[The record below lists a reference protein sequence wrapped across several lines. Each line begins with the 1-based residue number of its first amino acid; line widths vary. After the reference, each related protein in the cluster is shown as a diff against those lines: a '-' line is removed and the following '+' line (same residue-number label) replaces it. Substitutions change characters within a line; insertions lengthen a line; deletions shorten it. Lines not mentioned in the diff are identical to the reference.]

1 MKTPLVSICCTTY
14 NHEAFIKEALEGFVM
29 QKTNFPYEIVI
40 SDDCSKDRTRSVIA
54 EYKAAYPDLFNDV
67 SPDQNMGA
75 MANFQYVQKQSKG
88 KYIAIC
94 EGDDYWIDPY
104 KLQKQVDFLESHTEY
119 VACFH
124 NVRVYDGSR
133 YCLFNSVNETHHPS
147 TDDIIIR
154 KWFIATPS
162 LMYRNIIESYPEWSN
177 NVLNGDYLLELLLAK
192 EGKFYYM
199 DDAMAVYR
207 QQGQGLSA
215 LLNTRKMEMYDKLI
229 YLLASMKDVY
239 GCANSEA
246 FDISIANYKKAKAI
260 CEKEYYYATHPMARI
275 FRPKT
280 YKRAIKRWLRKIV
293 NR

>member
-1 MKTPLVSICCTTY
+1 MEKPLVSICCITY

-104 KLQKQVDFLESHTEY
+104 KLQKQVDFMETHPDY

-124 NVRVYDGSR
+124 NARVYNGSQ
-133 YCLFNSVNETHHPS
+133 YWLFNSVNENHFPS

-154 KWFIATPS
+154 KWFIATPA
-162 LMYRNIIESYPEWSN
+162 LMFRNCIESFPEWSK
-177 NVLNGDYLLELLLAK
+177 NVLNGDFLLELLLAM

-207 QQGQGLSA
+207 KQGQGLSVH
-215 LLNTRKMEMYDKLI
+215 LNARKVEMYDKLI
-229 YLLASMKDVY
+229 YLLTNMKKVY
-239 GCANSEA
+239 GGANSEA
-246 FDISIANYKKAKAI
+246 FDISIVNYQKEKAE
-260 CEKEYYYATHPMARI
+260 CEKEHYYETHPFARV
-275 FRPKT
+275 FRLKT
-280 YKRAIKRWLRKIV
+280 YKRKLKRWLKKFV
-293 NR
+293 Y